1 MLAVLVESA
10 LRSLALGGIVWLGLT
25 LLRVRNPHAQMTAWI
40 VVLAASLAMPLLM
53 HRVTLTIP
61 ADPPPSPVIEAI
73 SVLSSPLLEAV
84 EPPARPVSN
93 FEPAAAPAVAPRASG
108 PAAIETPRA
117 SPPAAIETLRAPMR
131 APLDWRGLATGG
143 YLLVAGGLMLR
154 RVPGILLTWRMARAA
169 LPIRESWTQ
178 GVDVRVSDVVGA
190 PVTFGSTVLL
200 PPEYIDWSV
209 AKRGAVLSHET

>member
-1 MLAVLVESA
+1 MILAVLVESA

-73 SVLSSPLLEAV
+73 SVLSSPLSEAV
-84 EPPARPVSN
+84 EPPAKPVSRPTST
-93 FEPAAAPAVAPRASG
+93 FEPAAAPLASREAIDIPRASQ
-108 PAAIETPRA
+108 PAAIDTPRA
-117 SPPAAIETLRAPMR
+117 PMP
-131 APLDWRGLATGG
+131 APLDWRGLDWRGVATGV
-143 YLLVAGGLMLR
+143 YLLVAGVLMLR
-154 RVPGILLTWRMARAA
+154 LGTGLLLTWRMARAA
-169 LPIRESWTQ
+169 LPTRESWTQ
-178 GVDVRVSDVVGA
+178 GVDIRVSDAVGA

-200 PPEYIDWSV
+200 PPEYVDV
-209 AKRGAVLSHET
+209 AVRISNRD

>member
-61 ADPPPSPVIEAI
+61 ANPPPSPVIEAI

-84 EPPARPVSN
+84 EPPARPVSS
-93 FEPAAAPAVAPRASG
+93 FEPAAA
-108 PAAIETPRA
+108 AIDTPRA
-117 SPPAAIETLRAPMR
+117 SQPAAINTPRAPMP
-131 APLDWRGLATGG
+131 ATLDWRGLATGV
-143 YLLVAGGLMLR
+143 YLLVAGVLILRLMT
-154 RVPGILLTWRMARAA
+154 GILL
-169 LPIRESWTQ
+169 
-178 GVDVRVSDVVGA
+178 
-190 PVTFGSTVLL
+190 
-200 PPEYIDWSV
+200 
-209 AKRGAVLSHET
+209 